1 MRYKMTYILFLFFLL
16 TTIPYI
22 ITIYINKEN
31 KKNISFENYDS
42 GYKIQDKDQDID
54 LESYLLKILP
64 GQISMDQE
72 EETIKCQAVILRT
85 DLIRKMGRSKKI
97 KMESIQYQVYKDE
110 QYKNKLG
117 DRAYEIMDQKRKKS
131 VSETRGKVI
140 TYKNKL
146 IEPYF
151 HALSVG
157 MTLDSR
163 EWFGK
168 DLPYIREKES
178 LSDIEAKDYMSV
190 KVMSYEKIAG
200 MIKTKTK
207 KDIKINRLEKNLR
220 IGRTTKNGY
229 VRQVYAD
236 SLMIKGEDFADWF
249 HLASNNF
256 YFEQYK
262 GKLRIICLGK
272 GNGLGM
278 SQYGAGT
285 MAKTGKSYKKILKYY
300 YPKTRITNLYE

>member
-1 MRYKMTYILFLFFLL
+1 MVFL
-16 TTIPYI
+16 
-22 ITIYINKEN
+22 
-31 KKNISFENYDS
+31 
-42 GYKIQDKDQDID
+42 
-54 LESYLLKILP
+54 
-64 GQISMDQE
+64 
-72 EETIKCQAVILRT
+72 
-85 DLIRKMGRSKKI
+85 SK
-97 KMESIQYQVYKDE
+97 Y
-110 QYKNKLG
+110 
-117 DRAYEIMDQKRKKS
+117 
-131 VSETRGKVI
+131 
-140 TYKNKL
+140 
-146 IEPYF
+146 
-151 HALSVG
+151 
-157 MTLDSR
+157 
-163 EWFGK
+163 
-168 DLPYIREKES
+168 
-178 LSDIEAKDYMSV
+178 
-190 KVMSYEKIAG
+190 
-200 MIKTKTK
+200 K